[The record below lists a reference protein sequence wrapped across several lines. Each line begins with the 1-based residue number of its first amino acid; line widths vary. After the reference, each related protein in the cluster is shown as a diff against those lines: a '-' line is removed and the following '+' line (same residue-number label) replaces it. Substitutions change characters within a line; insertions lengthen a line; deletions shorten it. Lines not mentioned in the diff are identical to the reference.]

1 METQLCAEDFAS
13 KIQKSTCK
21 IKVCSWWDCFIL
33 YYKQH
38 SWKTSNL
45 FAGKLEIFFQ
55 VTLWMKWNF
64 FLCKISV
71 SKIKAKKCEPVLMKP
86 EMEIQQKD
94 EG

>member
-13 KIQKSTCK
+13 KTQKSTWK

-45 FAGKLEIFFQ
+45 FAGKPEIFFQ
-55 VTLWMKWNF
+55 VNIMN
-64 FLCKISV
+64 
-71 SKIKAKKCEPVLMKP
+71 
-86 EMEIQQKD
+86 EMEFLFV
-94 EG
+94 